1 MTAND
6 VHSGN
11 ILLGVTGSIAAYKS
25 AEIVRLL
32 TKSGFEV
39 KVILTQNGARFIGA
53 ETMAALS
60 GHPVYSEMFAAARSQ
75 QIGHISLS
83 DWANALLVAP
93 ATANIIGKFASGV
106 ADDLLSTVFL
116 SCECPVII
124 APAMN
129 VRMYA
134 NAVVQQNIKRLGELG
149 ASFIGPESGELACG
163 TSGRGRMS
171 DPATI
176 ADAVASLVRHGRDLD
191 GLNVLISAGPT
202 RETIDPV
209 RFISNRSSGK
219 MGFALARAAATRG
232 AKVTLV
238 AGPTDLEPPLG
249 IEVRNVTSAE
259 QMREVILEALPSQ
272 QVLIMAAAVADYT
285 PSSPTS
291 QKLKKGPDKLSLELS
306 RTADI
311 LAEVGQIRTK
321 EQVIVGFAAETQ
333 DVLDNA
339 RQKLFTKNLDLIVA
353 NDVSA
358 PDSGFEVDAITAT
371 MIWPDGKVRE
381 LELGPK
387 AELADALLTDIKA
400 LLEQKS

>member
-1 MTAND
+1 MKTND
-6 VHSGN
+6 THPGN

-32 TKSGFEV
+32 RKRGFDV
-39 KVILTQNGARFIGA
+39 KVILTENGARFIGA
-53 ETMAALS
+53 ETLATLS
-60 GHPVYSEMFAAARSQ
+60 GHPVYSEMFAHSRNEL
-75 QIGHISLS
+75 IGHISLS
-83 DWANALLVAP
+83 DWADALLVAP

-106 ADDLLSTVFL
+106 ADDLLSTAFL
-116 SCECPVII
+116 SCECPVVI

-134 NAVVQQNIKRLGELG
+134 NPVVQRNINKLRELG

-171 DPATI
+171 DPAEI
-176 ADAVASLVRHGRDLD
+176 VDVVASLVRHGLDLD

-202 RETIDPV
+202 REMIDPV

-219 MGFALARAAATRG
+219 MGFALARAALARG

-238 AGPTDLEPPLG
+238 AGPCTVDPPTS
-249 IEVRNVTSAE
+249 IEVSSVISATD
-259 QMREVILEALPSQ
+259 MRDAILEALPKH

-285 PSSPTS
+285 PLNPAPH
-291 QKLKKGPDKLSLELS
+291 KLKKGPEKLSLELS
-306 RTADI
+306 RTPDI
-311 LAEVGQIRTK
+311 LAEIGQIRAK
-321 EQVIVGFAAETQ
+321 GQVIVGFAAETEN
-333 DVLDNA
+333 VVENA

-381 LELGPK
+381 LKLAPK
-387 AELADALLTDIKA
+387 TELADVILTAVLTLKA
-400 LLEQKS
+400 VR